1 MQIAILNTGN
11 ELLRGAT
18 LNTNLT
24 FSGAMLA
31 TIGEEADCALAVPD
45 EPLIIRRAL
54 ASLLKTHE
62 LVIVTGGL
70 GPTADDLTR
79 DIVCGLLNIQQH
91 EAPELRAK
99 LEKYWLERH
108 PGSSGPPSYYAQAL
122 VPEYAQ
128 VMNNC
133 NGTAPGLWI
142 DGTYFKRNVVV
153 ALLPG
158 PPSEFEPMFRD
169 EFLPRLSARRG
180 KQIFTE
186 KFMASNTS
194 EMAAQEKIE
203 AVLPPHLRA
212 AYCASVEG
220 TRVFLTGDNSAAVH
234 EFTENVKKTFGNS
247 ILANGHQDLVDE
259 LVERLAAKSYTVAT
273 AESCTGGMIGAMITA
288 PPGASNIYPGGVV
301 CYSNESKQRELNVS
315 SEILEQYGAVSRE
328 CATAMVEGVCQ
339 RFGTQAGIS
348 VTGIAGPSGG
358 TPQKPVGLVYVG
370 VMLNGKTAVLELH
383 LRGDRAQVR
392 RRAAAQALILLRE
405 MLMSDLTAP

>member
-24 FSGAMLA
+24 FAGTMLA
-31 TIGEEADCALAVPD
+31 TVGEEADCALTIPD
-45 EPLIIRRAL
+45 EPPLIRRAL
-54 ASLLKTHE
+54 ASLLQTHE

-79 DIVCGLLNIQQH
+79 DIVCRLLNLPQR
-91 EAPELRAK
+91 EDPELRAM
-99 LEKYWLERH
+99 LENFWQERH
-108 PGSSGPPSYYAQAL
+108 PNSAAPPSYYAQAL
-122 VPEYAQ
+122 VPEHGH
-128 VMNNC
+128 VIRNC

-158 PPSEFEPMFRD
+158 PPSEFEPMFQN
-169 EFLPRLSARRG
+169 EFLPRLRERRG

-186 KFMASNTS
+186 RFMASNTP
-194 EMAAQEKIE
+194 EITAQEKVE

-220 TRVFLTGDNSAAVH
+220 TRVFLTGDDPSAVH
-234 EFTENVKKTFGNS
+234 EFTESVKKTFGNS
-247 ILANGHQDLVDE
+247 ILANGHQDLVAE
-259 LVERLAAKSYTVAT
+259 LVERLVANNCTIAT
-273 AESCTGGMIGAMITA
+273 AESCTGGMIGAMLTA
-288 PPGASNIYPGGVV
+288 SPGVSKIYLGGIV

-315 SEILEQYGAVSRE
+315 PEILQQHGAVSHE
-328 CATAMVEGVCQ
+328 CAVALVEGVCR
-339 RFGTQAGIS
+339 RFGAQAGIS
-348 VTGIAGPSGG
+348 VTGIAGPGGG

-370 VMLNGKTAVLELH
+370 VMLNGITEVRELH

-405 MLMSDLTAP
+405 MLMSE